1 MLRLLRP
8 ALLAL
13 LFSQIANE
21 SSNSLSAALFP
32 WLASKQGLAPQGTLL
47 GLAILCAFM
56 IALCTGLKHL
66 AARQNLL
73 RLWWPTCMLSAGLMA
88 ALAAYPG
95 QVSWVF
101 ALPAI
106 VLICA
111 EPIIEV
117 GTSVLVPEQAAR
129 MGWQQT
135 RLNGLLLF
143 VGALSTALAPLS
155 LPFLARHL
163 SAIALLDLVLVLG
176 VAGVLCLA
184 PLRAGLNKNVLVSE
198 CELNHQSAKA
208 QNHQLVGVLRTLPF
222 ALCLIVAFEAALLP
236 SIVERREDALSLQ
249 AWFVTCVALGAAIG
263 GITTTVAGKFA
274 SNIILKS
281 MTAIIA
287 AASLTG
293 FCMMPT
299 ASLTT
304 ALLLFGALATGIWVG
319 LVMPLMEAA
328 LQAQGITP
336 IERIAPMIEF
346 ARALALRCMLGFIA
360 LALAFYLYDAMN

>member
-1 MLRLLRP
+1 MCHLLRP

-13 LFSQIANE
+13 LFSQLANE

-32 WLASKQGLAPQGTLL
+32 WLAAKQGLAPQETLL

-56 IALCTGLKHL
+56 IALCAGLKRL
-66 AARQNLL
+66 AERQNLL

-95 QVSWVF
+95 QVSWTF
-101 ALPAI
+101 AVAAL

-163 SAIALLDLVLVLG
+163 SPTALLDLVLVLG

-184 PLRAGLNKNVLVSE
+184 PLRAGLNKNSLVSE
-198 CELNHQSAKA
+198 QALSNAKP
-208 QNHQLVGVLRTLPF
+208 QNNQLVGALRTLPL
-222 ALCLIVAFEAALLP
+222 ALCVIVAFEAALLP
-236 SIVERREDALSLQ
+236 SIIEHREDALSLQ

-263 GITTTVAGKFA
+263 GITTTVVGEFA
-274 SNIILKS
+274 SNVILKS
-281 MTAIIA
+281 MTAITAVTSIA
-287 AASLTG
+287 S
-293 FCMMPT
+293 FCMMPSTPFAT
-299 ASLTT
+299 AM
-304 ALLLFGALATGIWVG
+304 LLIGALTTGIWLG
-319 LVMPLMEAA
+319 LVMPAVEAK
-328 LQAQGITP
+328 LQAQGATP

-346 ARALALRCMLGFIA
+346 ARAMALRCMFGFFT
-360 LALAFYLYDAMN
+360 LALTFFLYDAMN